1 VFSHAAFFLK
11 KIMAKEKKRCELV
24 SHVRPCLVGLFWRR
38 RNRFEGS
45 TICGYSKTVLALFS
59 PKNGSERLRLL
70 NRLLGSS
77 VAAGEEPSRT

>member
-1 VFSHAAFFLK
+1 MFSHAAFLK
-11 KIMAKEKKRCELV
+11 KNNGKGEKRCELV
-24 SHVRPCLVGLFWRR
+24 SHVRPCLVGLLWRR

-45 TICGYSKTVLALFS
+45 TIFGYSKTVLALFS

-70 NRLLGSS
+70 NCLLGSS